1 MGVLFSAVT
10 LTANKKN
17 AELLVG
23 GIPRTPEDL
32 KGWFKFWDFI
42 NEIDEDETVKV
53 EAQGYIYGK
62 EETFDATPEEV
73 AYFMKRIES
82 RTDFIES
89 RCKKAENAE
98 FQFTKSDEHQFGME
112 MI

>member
-53 EAQGYIYGK
+53 EAQG
-62 EETFDATPEEV
+62 
-73 AYFMKRIES
+73 
-82 RTDFIES
+82 
-89 RCKKAENAE
+89 
-98 FQFTKSDEHQFGME
+98 
-112 MI
+112 